1 MTEPRPRAAEIVAW
15 IDENQARRER
25 ETLRAQGRNQV
36 LHALLRG
43 TLQVRNPATGEW
55 IKIPSPWTDND
66 QQQWG
71 MTREQIAQL
80 TISYEG
86 LPPDDDSTAAALARL
101 EALRSA

>member
-1 MTEPRPRAAEIVAW
+1 MTEPRSRSDALVAW

-43 TLQVRNPATGEW
+43 TLQVRNPATGQW
-55 IKIPSPWTDND
+55 IKVPSPWTDAD

-80 TISYEG
+80 AISY
-86 LPPDDDSTAAALARL
+86 
-101 EALRSA
+101 

>member
-25 ETLRAQGRNQV
+25 ETLRAQGRN
-36 LHALLRG
+36 
-43 TLQVRNPATGEW
+43 QVRNPATGEW